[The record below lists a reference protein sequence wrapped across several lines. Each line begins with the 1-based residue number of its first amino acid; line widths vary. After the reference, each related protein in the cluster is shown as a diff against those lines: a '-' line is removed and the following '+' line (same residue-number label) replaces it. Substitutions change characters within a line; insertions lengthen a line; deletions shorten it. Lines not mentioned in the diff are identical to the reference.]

1 MKNTID
7 TVAACGRQICTN
19 GLFHAIFLGAALT
32 ACTGLPAPA
41 QRPLMYDF
49 GPAASPA
56 APLLAPAAAPAA
68 TPAAAPSVATPSAA
82 APSATPSATAALP
95 PLALAEVQAGGLTDG
110 SSAVLY
116 RLAYANAL
124 QLRPYTLA
132 RWSQP
137 PAQLVQQRLRAELG
151 QRRALLDANDAAAL
165 SAPRPAVLRVEL
177 EEFSQ
182 VFQTPSDS
190 VGLLRLR
197 ATLVEPRPAGVTLL
211 GQHVFSIT
219 RPAQSPDAA
228 GGTRALAEAAQQ
240 AAQEIDAWLRQ
251 WER

>member
-1 MKNTID
+1 MKISLETIAISPRH
-7 TVAACGRQICTN
+7 TCAKAFFHAFFLVAA
-19 GLFHAIFLGAALT
+19 LS

-49 GPAASPA
+49 GPP
-56 APLLAPAAAPAA
+56 AAPAA
-68 TPAAAPSVATPSAA
+68 VPSLAPAQAAST
-82 APSATPSATAALP
+82 TALP
-95 PLALAEVQAGGLTDG
+95 ALALAEVQAGGLTDG

-116 RLAYANAL
+116 RLAYANAQ

-151 QRRALLDANDAAAL
+151 RHRALLDANDAAAL

-182 VFQTPSDS
+182 VFQSPSDS

-197 ATLVEPRPAGVTLL
+197 ATLVEPRSTGVALL
-211 GQHVFSIT
+211 GQRVFTIE
-219 RPAQSPDAA
+219 RPAASPDAA

-251 WER
+251 WGR

>member
-1 MKNTID
+1 MKISLETIAISPRH
-7 TVAACGRQICTN
+7 TCAKAF
-19 GLFHAIFLGAALT
+19 FHAIFLVAALS

-49 GPAASPA
+49 GPPA
-56 APLLAPAAAPAA
+56 APAAAPSLAPAQAA
-68 TPAAAPSVATPSAA
+68 STT
-82 APSATPSATAALP
+82 ALP
-95 PLALAEVQAGGLTDG
+95 ALALAEVQAGGLTDG

-116 RLAYANAL
+116 RLAYANAQ

-151 QRRALLDANDAAAL
+151 RHRALLDANDAAAL

-182 VFQTPSDS
+182 VFQSPSDS

-197 ATLVEPRPAGVTLL
+197 ATLVEPRSTGVALL
-211 GQHVFSIT
+211 GQRVFTIE
-219 RPAQSPDAA
+219 RPAASPDAA

-251 WER
+251 WGR

>member
-1 MKNTID
+1 MRNTID
-7 TVAACGRQICTN
+7 SVVACARQWGAT
-19 GLFHAIFLGAALT
+19 GLFHAFFLGTALT

-49 GPAASPA
+49 GPAA
-56 APLLAPAAAPAA
+56 
-68 TPAAAPSVATPSAA
+68 PAAAPSA
-82 APSATPSATAALP
+82 APAIAQAPASAPGAAPTLP
-95 PLALAEVQAGGLTDG
+95 ALALAEVQAGGLTDG

-116 RLAYANAL
+116 RLAYANAQ

-151 QRRALLDANDAAAL
+151 RHRALLDANDAAAL
-165 SAPRPAVLRVEL
+165 SDPRPAVLRVEL

-197 ATLVEPRPAGVTLL
+197 ATLVEPRPQGVKLL
-211 GQHVFSIT
+211 GQRVFSIE
-219 RPAQSPDAA
+219 RPARSPDAA
-228 GGTRALAEAAQQ
+228 GGTQALAEATQQ
-240 AAQEIDAWLRQ
+240 AAQELDAWLRQ
-251 WER
+251 WGR

>member
-1 MKNTID
+1 MRNTID
-7 TVAACGRQICTN
+7 SVAAYARQWGVI
-19 GLFHAIFLGAALT
+19 GLLHAFFLGTALT

-49 GPAASPA
+49 GPAAPA
-56 APLLAPAAAPAA
+56 AASASAPAAAAHAAPAKGASTTAAA
-68 TPAAAPSVATPSAA
+68 T
-82 APSATPSATAALP
+82 ALP

-116 RLAYANAL
+116 RLAYANAQ

-151 QRRALLDANDAAAL
+151 RHRALLDANDAAAL
-165 SAPRPAVLRVEL
+165 SDPRPAVLRVEL

-190 VGLLRLR
+190 VGLLRMR
-197 ATLVEPRPAGVTLL
+197 ATLVEPRPEGVALL
-211 GQHVFSIT
+211 GQRVFSIE
-219 RPAQSPDAA
+219 RPAKSPDAA

-240 AAQEIDAWLRQ
+240 AAQEIDVWLRQ
-251 WER
+251 WGR

>member
-1 MKNTID
+1 MKISLETIAISPRH
-7 TVAACGRQICTN
+7 TCAKAF
-19 GLFHAIFLGAALT
+19 FHAIFLVAALS

-49 GPAASPA
+49 GPPA
-56 APLLAPAAAPAA
+56 APAAAPSLAPAQAA
-68 TPAAAPSVATPSAA
+68 STT
-82 APSATPSATAALP
+82 ALP
-95 PLALAEVQAGGLTDG
+95 ALALAEVQAGGLTDG

-116 RLAYANAL
+116 RLAYANAQ

-151 QRRALLDANDAAAL
+151 RHRALLDANDAAAL

-182 VFQTPSDS
+182 VFQSPSDS

-197 ATLVEPRPAGVTLL
+197 ATLVEPRSTGVALL
-211 GQHVFSIT
+211 GQRVFTIE
-219 RPAQSPDAA
+219 RPAASPDAA
-228 GGTRALAEAAQQ
+228 GGTRALAESAQQ

-251 WER
+251 WGR

>member
-1 MKNTID
+1 MKISPETIASRARH
-7 TVAACGRQICTN
+7 TCAKAF
-19 GLFHAIFLGAALT
+19 FHAIFLVAALS

-49 GPAASPA
+49 GPP
-56 APLLAPAAAPAA
+56 AAPAA
-68 TPAAAPSVATPSAA
+68 VPSSAPAAVPSSEPAQAA
-82 APSATPSATAALP
+82 STTALP
-95 PLALAEVQAGGLTDG
+95 ALALAEVQAGGLTDG

-116 RLAYANAL
+116 RLAYANAQ

-151 QRRALLDANDAAAL
+151 RHRALLDANDAAAL

-182 VFQTPSDS
+182 VFQSPSDS

-197 ATLVEPRPAGVTLL
+197 ATLVEPRSTGVALL
-211 GQHVFSIT
+211 GQRVFTIE
-219 RPAQSPDAA
+219 RPAASPDAA

-251 WER
+251 WGR

>member
-1 MKNTID
+1 MRRNPKNR
-7 TVAACGRQICTN
+7 AASARHTLVKAI
-19 GLFHAIFLGAALT
+19 FHAFFLAVALS

-41 QRPLMYDF
+41 QRPLVYDF
-49 GPAASPA
+49 GPPA
-56 APLLAPAAAPAA
+56 APAAAPSLAPVPAQAA
-68 TPAAAPSVATPSAA
+68 STAGAAP
-82 APSATPSATAALP
+82 ALP
-95 PLALAEVQAGGLTDG
+95 VLALAEVQSGGLTDG

-116 RLAYANAL
+116 RLAYANVQ

-151 QRRALLDANDAAAL
+151 RHRALLDANDAAAL
-165 SAPRPAVLRVEL
+165 RAPRPAVLRVEL

-182 VFQTPSDS
+182 VFQTPSES

-197 ATLVEPRPAGVTLL
+197 ATLVEPHPEGVALL
-211 GQHVFSIT
+211 GQRVFTIE
-219 RPAQSPDAA
+219 RPATSPDAA

-240 AAQEIDAWLRQ
+240 AAQEIDTWLRQ
-251 WER
+251 WGR

>member
-1 MKNTID
+1 
-7 TVAACGRQICTN
+7 
-19 GLFHAIFLGAALT
+19 
-32 ACTGLPAPA
+32 
-41 QRPLMYDF
+41 
-49 GPAASPA
+49 
-56 APLLAPAAAPAA
+56 
-68 TPAAAPSVATPSAA
+68 
-82 APSATPSATAALP
+82 
-95 PLALAEVQAGGLTDG
+95 VQAGGLTDG

-116 RLAYANAL
+116 RLAYANAQ

-151 QRRALLDANDAAAL
+151 RHRALLDANDAAAL

-182 VFQTPSDS
+182 VFQSPSDS

-197 ATLVEPRPAGVTLL
+197 ATLVEPRSTGVALL
-211 GQHVFSIT
+211 GQRVFIIE
-219 RPAQSPDAA
+219 RPAASPDAA

-251 WER
+251 WGR

>member
-1 MKNTID
+1 MKISLETIAISPRH
-7 TVAACGRQICTN
+7 TCAKAFFHAVFLVAA
-19 GLFHAIFLGAALT
+19 LS

-49 GPAASPA
+49 GPPA
-56 APLLAPAAAPAA
+56 APAAVPSQAPAAAPPSAPAQAA
-68 TPAAAPSVATPSAA
+68 STPGAAP
-82 APSATPSATAALP
+82 ALP
-95 PLALAEVQAGGLTDG
+95 ALALAEVQAGGLTDG

-116 RLAYANAL
+116 RLAYANAQ

-151 QRRALLDANDAAAL
+151 RHRALLDANDAAAL

-182 VFQTPSDS
+182 VFQSPSDS

-197 ATLVEPRPAGVTLL
+197 ATLVEPRSTGVALL
-211 GQHVFSIT
+211 GQRVFTIEC
-219 RPAQSPDAA
+219 PAASPDAA

-240 AAQEIDAWLRQ
+240 AAQEIDTWLRQ
-251 WER
+251 WGR

>member
-1 MKNTID
+1 MKISSETIASSARH
-7 TVAACGRQICTN
+7 TCAKAF
-19 GLFHAIFLGAALT
+19 FHAIFLVAALS

-49 GPAASPA
+49 GPPA
-56 APLLAPAAAPAA
+56 APAAAPSLAPAAAPPSAPAQAASTPGAAA
-68 TPAAAPSVATPSAA
+68 TTLPA
-82 APSATPSATAALP
+82 
-95 PLALAEVQAGGLTDG
+95 LALAEVQAGGLTDG

-116 RLAYANAL
+116 RLAYANAQ

-151 QRRALLDANDAAAL
+151 RHRALLDANDAAAL

-182 VFQTPSDS
+182 VFQSPSDS

-197 ATLVEPRPAGVTLL
+197 ATLVEPRSTGVALL
-211 GQHVFSIT
+211 DQRVFSIA
-219 RPAQSPDAA
+219 RPAASPDAA

-251 WER
+251 WGR